1 MAQSEITRDRRFT
14 SPYPVADQIATFL
27 RAVYGWMCAGLAI
40 TAVTAILVASSP
52 ALVTTLASNR
62 LFFWVLVIAQLGLVF
77 ALSARV
83 QTLAPSTAALMFI
96 VYSALTG
103 VTFSF
108 ILLAFTGESIATTFL
123 VTAGMFGALAAY
135 GTVAKRSLQGMGQFL
150 FMGVIGV
157 VLASLVNIF
166 VRSDGLQ
173 FHGEFLYAMFLG
185 VIVYRTLR
193 FNELGV
199 ALYDSARF
207 AGIALFCIGT
217 ASAFGWILA
226 YFHIPKLVVDSVA
239 SWGGG
244 ITSVGF
250 ITAAAFLFIGC
261 FIDAIPAIIIVGT
274 ILAPLAAKVGMH
286 PIHFAIIGVIS
297 IAYGLVTPPYGLCL
311 MIACSIGG
319 IKIKDAIKD
328 TAILFI
334 PMLLVLLIVIL
345 FPDLILWLPRKL
357 MPAFVK

>member
-1 MAQSEITRDRRFT
+1 MAQSEIARDRRFT

-40 TAVTAILVASSP
+40 TAVTAMLVASSP
-52 ALVTTLASNR
+52 ALVTTLAGNR

-83 QTLAPSTAALMFI
+83 QTLAPSTASFMFI

-173 FHGEFLYAMFLG
+173 FVISFIG
-185 VIVYRTLR
+185 VIVFTGLTAYDAQRLKAMALAMPSGKSGSYAIVGALALYLDFINLFMFLLR
-193 FNELGV
+193 FTGNRR
-199 ALYDSARF
+199 D
-207 AGIALFCIGT
+207 
-217 ASAFGWILA
+217 
-226 YFHIPKLVVDSVA
+226 
-239 SWGGG
+239 
-244 ITSVGF
+244 
-250 ITAAAFLFIGC
+250 
-261 FIDAIPAIIIVGT
+261 
-274 ILAPLAAKVGMH
+274 
-286 PIHFAIIGVIS
+286 
-297 IAYGLVTPPYGLCL
+297 
-311 MIACSIGG
+311 
-319 IKIKDAIKD
+319 
-328 TAILFI
+328 
-334 PMLLVLLIVIL
+334 
-345 FPDLILWLPRKL
+345 
-357 MPAFVK
+357 